1 MIRSGD
7 LRHKITIQE
16 VTQTADGIGGF
27 SEVWSDLY
35 PTRAA
40 IWPMKAS
47 ETLDA
52 MKLELKID
60 HRIRIRHPRTFE
72 ITADM
77 RVKWFDHIAKVDKY
91 FNIISII
98 NPDKLNV
105 MLELICLE
113 EV

>member
-1 MIRSGD
+1 MRSGD

-16 VTQTADGIGGF
+16 RTQTSDGMGGF

-40 IWPMKAS
+40 IWPMKAN
-47 ETLDA
+47 EILDA
-52 MKLELKID
+52 MKLELQVD
-60 HRIRIRHPRTFE
+60 HKIRIRHPRMFE
-72 ITADM
+72 IKADM

-91 FNIISII
+91 FNIYSII
-98 NPDKLNV
+98 NPDKRNV
-105 MLELICLE
+105 ILELLCSE

>member
-7 LRHKITIQE
+7 LKHKIIVQE
-16 VTQTADGIGGF
+16 RTQTADGMGGF
-27 SEVWSDLY
+27 TDVWSDLY

-40 IWPMKAS
+40 IWPMKSS
-47 ETLDA
+47 EVVDA
-52 MKLELKID
+52 LKLEHKVD
-60 HRIRIRHPRTFE
+60 HKIRIRHPRTFE
-72 ITADM
+72 IKADM

-98 NPDKLNV
+98 NPDKRNV
-105 MLELICLE
+105 LLELICLE